1 MRKRVLVMSTT
12 IFPYSTYIQDV
23 MLGWRDWVERDERT
37 GKLELPYRRGPRTNI
52 ISIAWDFL
60 WKGKTSG
67 TTYIS

>member
-1 MRKRVLVMSTT
+1 
-12 IFPYSTYIQDV
+12 

-60 WKGKTSG
+60 WTGKTSG
-67 TTYIS
+67 TTYISSLEQVV